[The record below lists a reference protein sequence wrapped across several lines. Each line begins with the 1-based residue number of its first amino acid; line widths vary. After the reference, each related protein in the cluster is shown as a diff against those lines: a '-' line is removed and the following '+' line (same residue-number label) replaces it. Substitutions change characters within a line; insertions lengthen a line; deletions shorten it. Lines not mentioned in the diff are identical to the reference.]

1 MSFQKNVLRCSFCVL
16 PFRIDVWRDCLI
28 VNFTNGTCGISCN
41 ICNMSWF
48 WSFCASTPPTV
59 VVGRRMNRSRFPDF
73 ASNRTKKK
81 SRRKVLATE
90 MEIRFF
96 AVRVLYQAWRCQVVA
111 YKLNLKEM
119 FVISNI
125 SKLSQIYVSAL
136 RWCVFWRVRF
146 WKDIAF
152 ALRLDTNPLYFLP
165 CFPPPWFRLSICWSK
180 TGPRWSE
187 AEVCKIWKTDILII
201 WSILFFNID
210 LS

>member
-1 MSFQKNVLRCSFCVL
+1 MVELVRPEALASSSYVWWVEGPKRHMSFQKNVLRCSFCVL

-28 VNFTNGTCGISCN
+28 LNFTNGTCGISCN

-125 SKLSQIYVSAL
+125 SKLSQIL
-136 RWCVFWRVRF
+136 
-146 WKDIAF
+146 
-152 ALRLDTNPLYFLP
+152 T
-165 CFPPPWFRLSICWSK
+165 FPPFV
-180 TGPRWSE
+180 G
-187 AEVCKIWKTDILII
+187 VCFEESAHLH
-201 WSILFFNID
+201 FA
-210 LS
+210 

>member
-1 MSFQKNVLRCSFCVL
+1 MYFRCLSISGRASTAWSPCFFFVCLMGWRTQETYELPKKCSPMFLLFFCL
-16 PFRIDVWRDCLI
+16 SESTFGGIL
-28 VNFTNGTCGISCN
+28 NFTHGTCGISCN

-119 FVISNI
+119 FVISI
-125 SKLSQIYVSAL
+125 SKLSQIL
-136 RWCVFWRVRF
+136 
-146 WKDIAF
+146 
-152 ALRLDTNPLYFLP
+152 T
-165 CFPPPWFRLSICWSK
+165 FPPFVGVCFEESGFEK
-180 TGPRWSE
+180 TSHLHF
-187 AEVCKIWKTDILII
+187 A
-201 WSILFFNID
+201 
-210 LS
+210 